1 MDVEDRGQTLG
12 TRHQAPD
19 TPRFGAWVLGFDHF
33 DRVISCNKEFTM
45 NYIPHELAIGG
56 VYFPPLL
63 IAGILGVLAAMLT
76 AMLLNRYRPSRF
88 LYNPPLIFLALAIIY
103 TGLIGTFLIPV

>member
-1 MDVEDRGQTLG
+1 V
-12 TRHQAPD
+12 
-19 TPRFGAWVLGFDHF
+19 
-33 DRVISCNKEFTM
+33 

-63 IAGILGVLAAMLT
+63 IAIIFGVLAAMLT

-88 LYNPPLIFLALAIIY
+88 LYHPPLIFLALAIIY